1 MLISSEDKK
10 TDSDSEI
17 LLREIVFEDPEV
29 VIEIT
34 NRDNLLGDQMF

>member
-1 MLISSEDKK
+1 LISSDDKK
-10 TDSDSEI
+10 TDRDTAI
-17 LLREIVFEDPEV
+17 LLREVVFEDPEV